1 MAIGSDYFSPKE
13 AASEIG
19 IPETS
24 VKFFMKTGKLR
35 ASNLGT
41 PTRKRWVITRK
52 NLEAFVEAMADE
64 AQHSCAGTAE
74 EGAK

>member
-1 MAIGSDYFSPKE
+1 MAFEREYFSPRE
-13 AASEIG
+13 AAFEIG

-24 VKFFMKTGKLR
+24 VKFFMQTGKLR

-52 NLEAFVEAMADE
+52 NLEAFVESMAVE
-64 AQHSCAGTAE
+64 GQHSCVATAG
-74 EGAK
+74 EGAE